1 MNLFVVRHGHAAPVG
16 GDILRDG
23 DRPLTERGE
32 EEAAMVAGALA
43 RLDEQIA
50 VVLVSPLLRAQQT
63 ARILV
68 ERLAGPPDLRVTGNL
83 APGFRPSAFITDVVS
98 SGHNGGIVAVGHQP
112 DLGFLISYLVAGA
125 SQTSIAIPAGAVAK
139 IELRSATGARE
150 GTLQWLLT
158 PETLRRLLPA

>member
-43 RLDEQIA
+43 SRRKIA

-63 ARILV
+63 ARILWS
-68 ERLAGPPDLRVTGNL
+68 GSQD
-83 APGFRPSAFITDVVS
+83 RPTF
-98 SGHNGGIVAVGHQP
+98 G
-112 DLGFLISYLVAGA
+112 
-125 SQTSIAIPAGAVAK
+125 
-139 IELRSATGARE
+139 
-150 GTLQWLLT
+150 
-158 PETLRRLLPA
+158 